1 MAADIE
7 PQITTAV
14 PSPAVAYRIAGTDVR
29 LGSDFRLTC
38 KPSSASSA
46 TFVAV
51 HDGVIRV
58 TRRLTDIIHLP
69 DETPVV
75 AHWHGQYRT
84 DGFAMTIA
92 DLKGLAI
99 AWDHSNTRAA

>member
-7 PQITTAV
+7 PQLA
-14 PSPAVAYRIAGTDVR
+14 PAVAYRIAGTDVR

-38 KPSSASSA
+38 KPSNAASA

-51 HDGVIRV
+51 HA
-58 TRRLTDIIHLP
+58 DIIHLP

-75 AHWHGQYRT
+75 AHWHGQHRT
-84 DGFAMTIA
+84 DGFSLTIA
-92 DLKGLAI
+92 DLKDMAV
-99 AWDHSNTRAA
+99 AWDRSNSRKHAA

>member
-7 PQITTAV
+7 PQLA
-14 PSPAVAYRIAGTDVR
+14 PAVAYRIAGTDVR

-38 KPSSASSA
+38 KPSNAASA

-51 HDGVIRV
+51 HDGVILV
-58 TRRLTDIIHLP
+58 TRRLIDIIHMP

-75 AHWHGQYRT
+75 AHWHGQHRT
-84 DGFAMTIA
+84 DGFSLTIA
-92 DLKGLAI
+92 DLKDMAV
-99 AWDHSNTRAA
+99 AWDRSNSRHRAA